1 MKHFEVQV
9 KVVSKK
15 ETKERRFANQSSKY
29 VSIREK
35 FRFEGAVTLKQ
46 QRARFQGRGKD
57 T

>member
-46 QRARFQGRGKD
+46 QRARFQERGKD